1 MSENDVRNS
10 APESSSFSS
19 PQTPPTIEYYR
30 PGFRSPETVWQARA
44 YRPRYWLHASLL
56 LATIFTTLVVG
67 VQMESNF
74 QHNLPTFSVSTDA
87 QNNNLLPFFPI
98 QEVAAKPSLLLLG
111 VPFSATLMLILMAHE
126 MGHYLYCRYY
136 RVEATPPFFIPAPT
150 LIGTLG
156 AFIRIRAPI
165 RSRSALFDIG
175 IAGPIA
181 GFVIAVVVLCV
192 ALPLSKIATAGG
204 PQPDIVLG
212 YPLIFQLA
220 WYALPLAALKS
231 GAAGLSGVNLHPMAL
246 AAWVGMFATAL
257 NLLPGGQLD
266 GGHIVFSIAPRKHRW
281 VSNLTIIALIPL
293 AIYLWVGWI
302 LWAVL
307 LRITAMRHPMV
318 PEWPG
323 INAPRKA
330 LAVVALVML
339 ILTLTPAPFAHN
351 SLIEVIHQFRSR

>member
-1 MSENDVRNS
+1 MSEIIPPN
-10 APESSSFSS
+10 PS
-19 PQTPPTIEYYR
+19 PALPPAIPQSTIEYYR
-30 PGFRSPETVWQARA
+30 PGFRSPAEVWQARL
-44 YRPRYWLHASLL
+44 YKPRYWLHALLL

-67 VQMESNF
+67 VQLQSNF
-74 QHNLPTFSVSTDA
+74 QRNLPTFSVSNA
-87 QNNNLLPFFPI
+87 QNNDAIPFFPI
-98 QEVAAKPSLLLLG
+98 EEVVARPSLLRLG
-111 VPFSATLMLILMAHE
+111 IPFSATLMLILMAHE

-136 RVEATPPFFIPAPT
+136 RVQATLPFFIPAPT

-181 GFVIAVVVLCV
+181 GFIVAVAVLCFS
-192 ALPLSKIATAGG
+192 LPLSHIAPAQG
-204 PQPDIVLG
+204 PQGDIVLG
-212 YPLIFQLA
+212 YPLIFRLA
-220 WYALPLAALKS
+220 WFVLPLPGFKTSAV
-231 GAAGLSGVNLHPMAL
+231 GLGTVNLHPMAI

-266 GGHIVFSIAPRKHRW
+266 GGHIVFSIAPRRHRW
-281 VSNLTIIALIPL
+281 VSNLTILALIPM
-293 AIYLWVGWI
+293 AIYLWAGWLI
-302 LWAVL
+302 WAVL

-323 INAPRKA
+323 VNPPRRA
-330 LAVVALVML
+330 LAVVALIML

-351 SLIEVIHQFRSR
+351 SLMDVIRQLRSGP

>member
-1 MSENDVRNS
+1 MSEIIPPD
-10 APESSSFSS
+10 PS
-19 PQTPPTIEYYR
+19 PSLPPAISQSTIEYYR
-30 PGFRSPETVWQARA
+30 PGFRSPEAVWQARA
-44 YRPRYWLHASLL
+44 YRPRYWLHALLL

-67 VQMESNF
+67 VQLESNF
-74 QHNLPTFSVSTDA
+74 QRNLPTFSVSNG
-87 QNNNLLPFFPI
+87 QNNDAIPFFPLE
-98 QEVAAKPSLLLLG
+98 EVLRKPSLLRLG
-111 VPFSATLMLILMAHE
+111 IPFSATLMLILMAHE

-136 RVEATPPFFIPAPT
+136 KVEATLPFFIPAPT

-181 GFVIAVVVLCV
+181 GFVVAVTVLCI
-192 ALPLSKIATAGG
+192 ALPLSHIARAQA
-204 PQPDIVLG
+204 PQADIVLG
-212 YPLIFQLA
+212 YPLIFRLA
-220 WYALPLAALKS
+220 WYLLPLPALKA
-231 GAAGLSGVNLHPMAL
+231 GAAGLSAVNLHPIAI

-266 GGHIVFSIAPRKHRW
+266 GGLIVFSIAPRKHRW

-323 INAPRKA
+323 VNPPRKA
-330 LAVVALVML
+330 LAVLALIML
-339 ILTLTPAPFAHN
+339 ILTLSPAPFAHN
-351 SLIEVIHQFRSR
+351 SLVEVVRQLRSGP